1 MKETKSQ
8 PITKRMVWEAYKRVK
23 SNGGSA
29 GIDNVS
35 LDKYEENLS
44 KNLYKLWNRL
54 SSGSYFP
61 PPVKEVAIPKGEG
74 KVRKLGIPTVA
85 DRVAQMVVKQY
96 LEPRLETIFHN
107 SSYGYRPN
115 RSAHDAIGEARK
127 NCWKI
132 SWVIDMDIKG
142 FFDEINHDL
151 MLKALSKHTDEK
163 WIKMYVTRWL
173 TAPVVTQKGEQ
184 LERTKGTPQGGVIS
198 PLLANLYLHYA
209 YDKWMEINFPL
220 IKFERYA
227 DDIILHC
234 STEKQA
240 EYILTK
246 VRTRLQECH
255 LELHPTKTKI
265 VYCRDDRRKLST
277 EKVDRFTFL
286 GYEFKSRACKDK
298 GGRIFYS
305 FNPAISSK
313 AVKNIIKEFRE
324 LKIQKW
330 VIATIEEV
338 AEQLNA
344 KIRGWINY
352 YGKFHKSELHKV
364 FRRLNFRLASWMRR
378 KYKKLKR
385 SWYQSRT
392 RVKLLIEKQ
401 PNLFVHWKHGFKS

>member
-61 PPVKEVAIPKGEG
+61 PPVKEVAIPKGDG

-96 LEPRLETIFHN
+96 LEPSLEPIFHN

-163 WIKMYVTRWL
+163 WVKMYVTRWL
-173 TAPVVTQKGEQ
+173 TAPVVTQEGEQ

-277 EKVDRFTFL
+277 EKEDRFTFL

-298 GGRIFYS
+298 RGRIFYS

-313 AVKNIIKEFRE
+313 AVKKIIKEFRE

-330 VIATIEEV
+330 VVATIEEV
-338 AEQLNA
+338 AVQLNA

-364 FRRLNFRLASWMRR
+364 FRRLNFRLASWRRR

-385 SWYQSRT
+385 SWYQSRAGL
-392 RVKLLIEKQ
+392 KQLIEKQ